1 MKKNLLCQERGVH
14 AEPETADEI
23 SIGRMYGYG
32 DLVSQH
38 YLTALY
44 RYQLASATDDT
55 AAMAGA
61 QRIEQLIN
69 LPH

>member
-44 RYQLASATDDT
+44 RYQFSF
-55 AAMAGA
+55 GY
-61 QRIEQLIN
+61 R
-69 LPH
+69 